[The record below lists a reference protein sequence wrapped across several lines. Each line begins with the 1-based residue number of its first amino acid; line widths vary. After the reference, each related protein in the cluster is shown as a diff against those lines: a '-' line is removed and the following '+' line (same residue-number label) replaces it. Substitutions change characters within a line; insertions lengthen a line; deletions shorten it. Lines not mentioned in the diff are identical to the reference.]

1 MYDAGLKFGGRTPIF
16 STRYFRFEPTTF
28 SAGNRR
34 GLSEYSRRPR
44 EAPAV
49 KFDFRRPDRIP
60 KSQVR
65 AIHLL
70 HDTFVRNVVSSLSAY
85 LRSYLTVNLVSVE
98 QFSYSEFLDGLPS
111 PTCMVSLGLSPYDG
125 NGVLELNPSLVF
137 PILEMLLGAPASR
150 RAIQRDITEIEQKL
164 LDGLF
169 RIILHDLREAWKG
182 VTEVDFTIESMETEP
197 QLLHILAPNE
207 AVVSIGVE
215 IRIGETVGMMNIALP
230 SIVIKMMRQKFD
242 QQWSVRKTHAS
253 QSEQL
258 RVLRSLRD
266 ANLTLEARLEGQTVS
281 LRNLLGWRRQPAE
294 IRFPGR
300 AVHRNAGQRAA
311 QVFRTSSKH
320 GQEESLPDRESNPPA
335 VSGKDQRRRRRGRG
349 GHF

>member
-1 MYDAGLKFGGRTPIF
+1 MSRQLSQQEIDAVFQNLHEHRKE
-16 STRYFRFEPTTF
+16 S
-28 SAGNRR
+28 
-34 GLSEYSRRPR
+34 
-44 EAPAV
+44 PAT

-70 HDTFVRNVVSSLSAY
+70 HDTFVRNLVSSLSAY

-98 QFSYSEFLDGLPS
+98 QLSYAEFLDGLPS

-137 PILEMLLGAPASR
+137 PILEMLLGGTGKASA
-150 RAIQRDITEIEQKL
+150 AIQRDVTEIEQKL

-182 VTEVDFTIESMETEP
+182 VTAVDFTIDSMETEP
-197 QLLHILAPNE
+197 QLLHIMAPNE
-207 AVVSIGVE
+207 AVVSVGVE
-215 IRIGETVGMMNIALP
+215 VRVGETVGMMNLAMP

-253 QSEQL
+253 EAEQA
-258 RVLRSLRD
+258 RVLRLLRQSSL
-266 ANLTLEARLEGQTVS
+266 TMEAVLEGQTLKVQD
-281 LRNLLGWRRQPAE
+281 LVDLQEGHLLMFDFPVERPVDLLVNGSHKFIGHLVGAGRKRACQIAE
-294 IRFPGR
+294 IRAPE
-300 AVHRNAGQRAA
+300 QPAA
-311 QVFRTSSKH
+311 
-320 GQEESLPDRESNPPA
+320 LPEA
-335 VSGKDQRRRRRGRG
+335 VSQGRISEPGGSAAASGKREV
-349 GHF
+349 